1 MVSLETQVESLGITG
16 KALYYHLNRVLE
28 ERDMYIEVCY
38 VNVGVVWEKM
48 ECI

>member
-28 ERDMYIEVCY
+28 ERDMYIEVGY
-38 VNVGVVWEKM
+38 VNVGGVWEKM